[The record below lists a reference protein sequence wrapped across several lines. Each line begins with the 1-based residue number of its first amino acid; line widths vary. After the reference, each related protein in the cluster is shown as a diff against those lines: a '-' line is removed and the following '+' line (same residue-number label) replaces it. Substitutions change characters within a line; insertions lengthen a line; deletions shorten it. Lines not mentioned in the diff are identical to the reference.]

1 MRKANAVFESM
12 NIFKGKPING
22 GVLKPMFN
30 EKLEKKERLKQ
41 KEATAGKAWG
51 SMPKV
56 ELTEELRNDL
66 KAIKFRNQ
74 IFPKR
79 FYKNND
85 SENLPKYF

>member
-1 MRKANAVFESM
+1 
-12 NIFKGKPING
+12 
-22 GVLKPMFN
+22 
-30 EKLEKKERLKQ
+30 
-41 KEATAGKAWG
+41 
-51 SMPKV
+51 MPKV

-85 SENLPKYF
+85 SDNLPKYF